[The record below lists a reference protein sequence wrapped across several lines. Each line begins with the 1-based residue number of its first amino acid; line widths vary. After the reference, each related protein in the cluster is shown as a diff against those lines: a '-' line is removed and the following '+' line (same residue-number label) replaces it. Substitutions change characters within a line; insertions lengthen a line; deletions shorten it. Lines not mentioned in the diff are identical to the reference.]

1 VTATLTEEQQAAL
14 QRIHEWHGNT
24 RYLSDPFRLFGA
36 AGTGKTTLAKHITE
50 ALGVDAVFGAYT
62 GKAASVLRRK
72 GVPASTIHSAVYRP
86 VGDYGTRRRLA
97 DLKDELDEVTDR
109 YADATGFREG
119 GSPDVWG
126 PLLERKEDLET
137 QIAALEIEL
146 KRPGFEL
153 NRDSEWGEAG
163 LIVLDEVSMVDAKMA
178 ADIESFGVPVLVLG
192 DPHQLPPIGG
202 QGYYTDAVPD
212 VELIQVHRQALESP
226 VLALATQ
233 IRERG
238 TTGVPRVK
246 VSLSAAMEADQVL
259 VWKNSTR
266 WNLVQAIRGRKGRP
280 AGVPVAGDR
289 VMCLTNNREMGI
301 LNGQQFEVL
310 DVIYGNGQHTLAVR
324 DEEGH
329 ERRLYAYADG
339 FEGPNGEA
347 NLKNL
352 RAFRGQI
359 GAFTFADVITVHKAQ
374 GSEWP
379 HVYVVD
385 QTAQLMDVTERR
397 EGPKAARELA
407 RRLLYTAVTR
417 ASERVTIASVNA

>member
-1 VTATLTEEQQAAL
+1 MTATLTEEQQAAL
-14 QRIHEWHGNT
+14 QRIHEWHGNDPYRT
-24 RYLSDPFRLFGA
+24 PFRLFGA

-72 GVPASTIHSAVYRP
+72 GVPASTIHSAIYRP
-86 VGDYGTRRRLA
+86 VGDYGTRRRLEGA
-97 DLKDELDEVTDR
+97 R
-109 YADATGFREG
+109 RE
-119 GSPDVWG
+119 
-126 PLLERKEDLET
+126 
-137 QIAALEIEL
+137 LEIHQRLLAPSDEETERIEEIESEIATLEAEL

-153 NRDSEWGEAG
+153 NEDSPWGEAG
-163 LIVLDEVSMVDAKMA
+163 LIVLDEASMVDAKMA

-226 VLALATQ
+226 VLRLATQ

-238 TTGVPRVK
+238 TAGVPRVR

-266 WNLVQAIRGRKGRP
+266 WNLVQKIRERLGRP
-280 AGVPVAGDR
+280 AGVPVAEDR

-310 DVIYGNGQHTLAVR
+310 DVIYGNGRHTLAVR

>member
-1 VTATLTEEQQAAL
+1 VTTLTPEQTAAL
-14 QRIHEWHGNT
+14 EAIRRWYDTPFRH
-24 RYLSDPFRLFGA
+24 SFRLFGA
-36 AGTGKTTLAKHITE
+36 AGTGKTTLARHITE

-86 VGDYGTRRRLA
+86 VGDYGTRKRLREMREEA
-97 DLKDELDEVTDR
+97 ARLESQCSDPIPAGWSGSLELIG
-109 YADATGFREG
+109 AIN
-119 GSPDVWG
+119 
-126 PLLERKEDLET
+126 ET
-137 QIAALEIEL
+137 QEQIAALEAEL
-146 KRPGFEL
+146 RRPGFEL
-153 NRDSEWGEAG
+153 NEQSPWADSD

-226 VLALATQ
+226 VLRLATQ

-238 TTGVPRVK
+238 TAGVPRVR

-266 WNLVQAIRGRKGRP
+266 WNLVQKIRERLGRP
-280 AGVPVAGDR
+280 AGVPVAEDR

-310 DVIYGNGQHTLAVR
+310 DVIYGNGQHTLTLR
-324 DEEGH
+324 DEDGH
-329 ERRLYAYADG
+329 ERQMLAYADG
-339 FEGPNGEA
+339 FQGLAGEA
-347 NLKNL
+347 ALKNY